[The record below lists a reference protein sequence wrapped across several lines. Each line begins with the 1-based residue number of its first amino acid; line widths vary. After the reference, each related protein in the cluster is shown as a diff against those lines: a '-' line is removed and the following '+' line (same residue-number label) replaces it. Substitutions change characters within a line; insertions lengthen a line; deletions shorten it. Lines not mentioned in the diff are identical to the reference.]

1 MAKESARTFVRWREI
16 LLTAG
21 PAIGLVAAAFLVIS
35 RFVTP
40 APPHKMVIA
49 AANKGSPYYRWAEEY
64 QKNLAQ
70 SGITLEIKAT
80 SGSLENLRLLN
91 DDTSGVQLGFVQ
103 GGIATTRDGP
113 QLRSLGRVIYEPI
126 WVFYRGETKIDRL
139 TDLKGKRVLVG
150 PSGGGTNQLAI
161 RLLAANGVTADT
173 ASLIAMELPDYVAA
187 FQSDKA
193 DAGFLVLGPEAQPA
207 E

>member
-1 MAKESARTFVRWREI
+1 MEKKSARIFAHWRAI

-21 PAIGLVAAAFLVIS
+21 PAIAMVAAAFLVTS

-70 SGITLEIKAT
+70 SGITLEIRAT

-91 DDTSGVQLGFVQ
+91 DDRAGGQLGFGQ
-103 GGIATTRDGP
+103 GGIRAH
-113 QLRSLGRVIYEPI
+113 
-126 WVFYRGETKIDRL
+126 
-139 TDLKGKRVLVG
+139 
-150 PSGGGTNQLAI
+150 A
-161 RLLAANGVTADT
+161 
-173 ASLIAMELPDYVAA
+173 
-187 FQSDKA
+187 
-193 DAGFLVLGPEAQPA
+193 
-207 E
+207 